1 MKEIIRTEDIIK
13 YARECAER
21 ARERKK
27 EGHWATGYALE
38 QEARKMVDIL
48 VVFALN
54 TEDSGQEYDRLEKE
68 IFGNADQEEGEHHG
82 R

>member
-1 MKEIIRTEDIIK
+1 M
-13 YARECAER
+13 
-21 ARERKK
+21 
-27 EGHWATGYALE
+27 E

-54 TEDSGQEYDRLEKE
+54 TEDSGQEYDRLQKE

>member
-1 MKEIIRTEDIIK
+1 MKETIRAADIMK
-13 YARECAER
+13 YAKDCVGR
-21 ARERKK
+21 AKVRKS

-54 TEDSGQEYDRLEKE
+54 TEDSGQEYDRLQKE